1 MLKISVITV
10 CRNSENTIGQT
21 LISVKSQTYREIEHI
36 VIDGRSNDNTLAV
49 VHKVGKHVAH
59 VISERDKGIYDAMNK
74 GLALA
79 TGDVI
84 GFLNSDD
91 IFANAEVVAR
101 IAETMKN
108 PSIDACYG
116 DLIYVDQSD
125 MSKVVRYWKSG
136 EFNCG
141 DFFRGWVPAHP
152 TFYARRK
159 VYQEFG
165 GFDLNINLAADFDI
179 LLRFFE
185 VHKIS
190 VEYIPEILIKMR
202 LGGATNASWNS
213 IYRQNREIAEIFKK
227 YGFSIGW
234 KLFINRFIRRI
245 TQFLRRPS
253 INK

>member
-1 MLKISVITV
+1 MKISIITV
-10 CRNSENTIGQT
+10 CFNSAKTISDT
-21 LISVKSQTYREIEHI
+21 LSSVEKQTYKNIEHI
-36 VIDGRSNDNTLAV
+36 VIDGGSTDDTLAIV
-49 VHKVGKHVAH
+49 VSQGAHVARLESG
-59 VISERDKGIYDAMNK
+59 VDKGIYDAMNK

-91 IFANAEVVAR
+91 IFANTEVVAR

-116 DLIYVDQSD
+116 DLIYVDQRD

-136 EFNCG
+136 EFNRG
-141 DFFRGWVPAHP
+141 NFFRGWVPAHP

-159 VYQEFG
+159 VYREFG

-190 VEYIPEILIKMR
+190 SEYIPEILIKMR
-202 LGGATNASWNS
+202 LGGVTNASWNS
-213 IYRQNREIAEIFKK
+213 ILRQNREIAEIFKK
-227 YGFSIGW
+227 YGFSISW
-234 KLFINRFIRRI
+234 KLFIIRFIRRI
-245 TQFLRRPS
+245 AQFLRRPS
-253 INK
+253 LNK